1 MISTMQQHKITIYST
16 TWCGFCKQAKEFFKS
31 KGLDFTELDV
41 EKDPKAAEA
50 MVAKSKQQ
58 GVPVIDIDGTII
70 VGYDLPKINA
80 TLAAQ
85 P

>member
-1 MISTMQQHKITIYST
+1 MKQPTITIYST

-31 KGLDFTELDV
+31 KGLEFTEHDV

-50 MVAKSKQQ
+50 MVNKSKQQ

-80 TLAAQ
+80 ALATTAQ
-85 P
+85 